1 MTGWPEATAAL
12 REAGASRDKHA
23 AWQAAIDLLPWLS
36 DLRHPVEPVEAR
48 RLLWQAAIQHR
59 WFEIAELLACAM
71 ASRLG
76 APPALKR
83 LHAQMLLERGFDDEA
98 LARLDDLR
106 RADDL
111 TDYDRGEVLGHLGRI
126 PKDRF
131 VAAVRAGDTAAEQ
144 HLSRAIEAYRAG
156 YDENPSRDWLGINAV
171 ALLARE
177 EARAVRPDAGDEA
190 RRLAA
195 DIQAGIQRRD
205 PTFEQ
210 FYSPATVAEAQLAL
224 GDAAAAVQ
232 SLVRYVQH
240 AQVNGFALGGTLRQF
255 TEIWRLDRGPEPGP
269 QIVNVLRA
277 AAMEHLEGAVKMSGG
292 DIRRAREAMLGGRH
306 EAVFG
311 LDRFDSIENYR
322 RGLERSA
329 SVARIGRSVETGV
342 GTGFLL
348 PAAALDPRLGE
359 GYVLVTNAH
368 VLSRRQADL
377 AAGAVHPD
385 EAVITFAALRA
396 PDPSTNLGIAAVI
409 FESPPEALDVVVAT
423 LSTAVSPVEAIP
435 VARVLP
441 EAGSRTQVRVVG
453 HPSGRGLSFSSG
465 EFLGHMAPRLHYR
478 AATEGGSSGSPVFN
492 ADWKLVGLHHA
503 GGEAL
508 PKLNGEP
515 GTYEANEGI
524 SIGAIAQAVAAERD
538 RN

>member
-1 MTGWPEATAAL
+1 MTGWEEATAAL
-12 REAGASRDKHA
+12 RDAGAARDKHA
-23 AWQAAIDLLPWLS
+23 AWQAAIDLMPWLA
-36 DLRHPVEPVEAR
+36 DIRHPVEPVEAR

-59 WFEIAELLACAM
+59 WFEIAELLACGM

-76 APPALKR
+76 APLALKR
-83 LHAQMLLERGFDDEA
+83 LHAQMLMERGFDDEA
-98 LARLDDLR
+98 LARLEDLR
-106 RADDL
+106 RDGTL

-126 PKDRF
+126 HKDRF
-131 VAAVRAGDTAAEQ
+131 VAAVRAGDAAAGQ
-144 HLSRAIEAYRAG
+144 HLSRAIEAYGAG
-156 YDENPSRDWLGINAV
+156 YDENPARDWLGINAV
-171 ALLARE
+171 ALLSRE
-177 EARAVRPDAGDEA
+177 EARAVRPDAGDQA

-195 DIQAGIQRRD
+195 EIQAGVRQRD
-205 PTFEQ
+205 PAFDQ

-224 GDAAAAVQ
+224 GDAASAVQ
-232 SLVRYVQH
+232 SLVQYVQH
-240 AQVNGFALGGTLRQF
+240 PQVNGFALGGTLRQF

-292 DIRRAREAMLGGRH
+292 DIRRAREAMSGGRH

-359 GYVLVTNAH
+359 GYLLVTNAH
-368 VLSRRQADL
+368 VISRRPAEL

-396 PDPSTNLGIAAVI
+396 ADPSTELRIADVI
-409 FESPPEALDVVVAT
+409 FDSPPEALDVVVAT
-423 LSTAVSPVEAIP
+423 LSTPVAPLEAIP

-465 EFLGHMAPRLHYR
+465 EFLGHATPRLHYR

-524 SIGAIAQAVAAERD
+524 TISAIAAAMAARKPE
-538 RN
+538 

>member
-1 MTGWPEATAAL
+1 MIGWSEATAPL
-12 REAGASRDKHA
+12 RDAGDRCDKHA
-23 AWQAAIDLLPWLS
+23 AWQAAIDVLPWLS
-36 DLRHPVEPVEAR
+36 DVRHPVDPDEAR

-59 WFEIAELLACAM
+59 WFEIAELLASAM

-98 LARLDDLR
+98 LARLEDLR
-106 RADDL
+106 NADVL
-111 TDYDRGEVLGHLGRI
+111 NDYDRAQAFGHLGRI
-126 PKDRF
+126 HKDRF
-131 VAAVRAGDTAAEQ
+131 VAAVRASDPTAEQ

-156 YDENPSRDWLGINAV
+156 YDEDATRDWLGINAV

-195 DIQAGIQRRD
+195 AIQAGIQQRD
-205 PTFEQ
+205 PGDQ
-210 FYSPATVAEAQLAL
+210 YFYSPATVAEAQLAL
-224 GDAAAAVQ
+224 GDAGSAVQ

-240 AQVNGFALGGTLRQF
+240 PKVNGFALGSTLRQF
-255 TEIWRLDRGPEPGP
+255 TEIWCLDRGPEPGP

-277 AAMEHLEGAVKMSGG
+277 AAMEHLEGDVKMSPG
-292 DIRRAREAMLGGRH
+292 DIRRAREAMSGGRH

-311 LDRFDSIENYR
+311 LDRFDSIENYK

-329 SVARIGRSVETGV
+329 NVARIGRSSESGV

-348 PAAALDPRLGE
+348 PAEVLDARLGP

-368 VLSRRQADL
+368 VVSERPEDL
-377 AAGAVHPD
+377 AAGAVHPA
-385 EAVITFAALRA
+385 EAVITFAALDA
-396 PDPSTNLGIAAVI
+396 SGPSTEMSIAEVLFA
-409 FESPPEALDVVVAT
+409 SPPDQLDVVVARLAT
-423 LSTAVSPVEAIP
+423 PVAPSQAIP
-435 VARVLP
+435 VAKVIP

-465 EFLGHMAPRLHYR
+465 EFLGHKPPRLHYR

-492 ADWKLVGLHHA
+492 ADWRLVGLHHS
-503 GGEAL
+503 GGEAM
-508 PKLNGEP
+508 PKLSGEP

-524 SIGAIAQAVAAERD
+524 SIAAIAQAVAATKRG
-538 RN
+538 

>member
-1 MTGWPEATAAL
+1 MNAWSDATAGL
-12 REAGASRDKHA
+12 REAGASRDKRA

-36 DLRHPVEPVEAR
+36 DIRHPVEPDEAR
-48 RLLWQAAIQHR
+48 SLLWQAAIQHR
-59 WFEIAELLACAM
+59 WFEIAELLASAM
-71 ASRLG
+71 AARLG
-76 APPALKR
+76 APLALKR

-98 LARLDDLR
+98 LARLEELR
-106 RADDL
+106 RDPGL
-111 TDYDRGEVLGHLGRI
+111 TDYDRAQALGHLGRI
-126 PKDRF
+126 HKDRF
-131 VAAVRAGDTAAEQ
+131 VAAARASDPAASE

-156 YDENPSRDWLGINAV
+156 YDENPARHWLGINAV

-177 EARAVRPDAGDEA
+177 EAGKFRPDAGDES

-195 DIQAGIQRRD
+195 EIQAGVQQRD
-205 PTFEQ
+205 PAYSD
-210 FYSPATVAEAQLAL
+210 FYSPATIAEAQLAL
-224 GDAAAAVQ
+224 GDAASAVQ

-240 AQVNGFALGGTLRQF
+240 PQVNGFALGGTLRQF

-277 AAMEHLEGAVKMSGG
+277 AAMERLEGAVPMSPG
-292 DIRRAREAMLGGRH
+292 DIRRARAAMKGGRH

-311 LDRFDSIENYR
+311 HDRFDSIDNYR

-329 SVARIGRSVETGV
+329 SVARIGRSADTGV

-348 PAAALDPRLGE
+348 PAGALDPRLGD

-368 VLSRRQADL
+368 VVSERAEDL
-377 AAGAVHPD
+377 AAGAVHPA
-385 EAVITFAALRA
+385 EAVITFAALEA
-396 PDPSTNLGIAAVI
+396 AGPSTEMGIRDVL
-409 FESPPEALDVVVAT
+409 FTSPPEELDVLVAR
-423 LSTAVSPVEAIP
+423 LSAPVAPADAIP
-435 VARVLP
+435 VAKVLP
-441 EAGSRTQVRVVG
+441 QAATGTQVRVVG

-465 EFLGHMAPRLHYR
+465 EFLGHAAPRLHYR

-492 ADWKLVGLHHA
+492 AEWRLVGLHHV

-524 SIGAIAQAVAAERD
+524 TISAIAAAMGAR
-538 RN
+538 RNN

>member
-1 MTGWPEATAAL
+1 MTGWVEATAAL
-12 REAGASRDKHA
+12 RETGDSRDKRA

-36 DLRHPVEPVEAR
+36 DIRHPVEPVEAR
-48 RLLWQAAIQHR
+48 RLLWQGAIQHR
-59 WFEIAELLACAM
+59 WFDIAELLASAM
-71 ASRLG
+71 ASRVG

-106 RADDL
+106 RDAAL
-111 TDYDRGEVLGHLGRI
+111 TDYDREQVLGHLGRI
-126 PKDRF
+126 HKDRF
-131 VAAVRAGDTAAEQ
+131 VAAVRAADGAAGQ
-144 HLSRAIEAYRAG
+144 HLSRAIEAYRTG
-156 YDENPSRDWLGINAV
+156 YEENPGRDWLGINAV

-177 EARAVRPDAGDEA
+177 EAAAVRADAADEA
-190 RRLAA
+190 RRLAVE
-195 DIQAGIQRRD
+195 IQANVERRD
-205 PTFEQ
+205 PGYEQ

-224 GDAAAAVQ
+224 GDAHAAVQ

-240 AQVNGFALGGTLRQF
+240 PQVNGFALGGTLRQF
-255 TEIWRLDRGPEPGP
+255 TEIWRLDRGPDPGP

-277 AAMEHLEGAVKMSGG
+277 AAMEHLEGAVKMSSG
-292 DIRRAREAMLGGRH
+292 DIRRARAALAGGRH

-311 LDRFDSIENYR
+311 PDRFESIENYG

-329 SVARIGRSVETGV
+329 SVARIGRSAETGV

-348 PAAALDPRLGE
+348 PASLLGAGLE
-359 GYVLVTNAH
+359 SCVLVTNAH
-368 VLSRRQADL
+368 VLSRRPEDL
-377 AAGAVHPD
+377 GAGAVHPD
-385 EAVITFAALRA
+385 EAVITFAALRGVE
-396 PDPSTNLGIAAVI
+396 PTTELGIAEVL
-409 FESPPEALDVVVAT
+409 FESPPEVLDVVVARLT
-423 LSTAVSPVEAIP
+423 TP
-435 VARVLP
+435 VAPREPLPIAKVLP
-441 EAGSRTQVRVVG
+441 QPGSGTQVRVIG

-465 EFLGHMAPRLHYR
+465 GFLGHQDPRLHYR

-492 ADWKLVGLHHA
+492 ADWRLVGLHHA

-524 SIGAIAQAVAAERD
+524 TISAIAAAMAGRKLA
-538 RN
+538 